1 MEILNNLQKNILEIF
16 PGVKNSEKFYLTGG
30 TALVVFF
37 LKHRLSEDL
46 DFFTAEENLVPFFAE
61 NLAKTLKKRD
71 ISVEIKRKFNTFAEI
86 LVYNKKE
93 SALLHIAQD
102 SPFRFENPQK
112 TEYGIY
118 VDSFIDIIT
127 NKLLCIFGRYE
138 VRDYID
144 LYEALKTKKMD
155 LVKVIRKAKEK
166 DPGLEEYFLALSFQ
180 KIEKFPD
187 DIKDIPVKMLKPVD
201 FKKVKNFFLEN
212 AVKLLDKGK

>member
-1 MEILNNLQKNILEIF
+1 MEILNKLQKSILKIF
-16 PGVKNSEKFYLTGG
+16 PGVKNNEKFYLTGG
-30 TALVVFF
+30 PALAMFF

-46 DFFTAEENLVPFFAE
+46 EFFTAEENLVTFFAE
-61 NLAKTLKKRD
+61 DLTR
-71 ISVEIKRKFNTFAEI
+71 VF
-86 LVYNKKE
+86 
-93 SALLHIAQD
+93 
-102 SPFRFENPQK
+102 
-112 TEYGIY
+112 
-118 VDSFIDIIT
+118 
-127 NKLLCIFGRYE
+127 
-138 VRDYID
+138 

-166 DPGLEEYFLALSFQ
+166 GPGLEEYFLALSFQ